1 MTSALFFDLD
11 GTLAE
16 TDHLHFL
23 AMRDILADE
32 GVAIDWPLYRARIL
46 GGANADIAARFLPH
60 LPAACGRAALNR
72 KEALYR
78 TRLRDEPART
88 PRAAGLSEILALAEA
103 RGARCALVSNAPR
116 ANAEATLA
124 ALGLVGRFDPIVLG
138 DELPRGK
145 PDPLP
150 YLEALRLTGAETSR
164 ALAFEDSAT
173 GVRAAVG
180 AGLATI
186 GVGMSAAPEALLA
199 AGAVLAAR
207 DFADARV
214 IAMVRERLGP

>member
-1 MTSALFFDLD
+1 VSGALFFDLD

-23 AMRDILADE
+23 AMREVLADE
-32 GVAIDWPLYRARIL
+32 GVAIDWPIYRARIL

-60 LPAACGRAALNR
+60 LPVACGRAALTR

-78 TRLRDEPART
+78 ARLLEDPART
-88 PRAAGLSEILALAEA
+88 PRAAGLTAFLAFAQE
-103 RGARCALVSNAPR
+103 RGLRCALVSNAPR
-116 ANAEATLA
+116 DNAQATLT

-150 YLEALRLTGAETSR
+150 YLEALRLTGADPARS
-164 ALAFEDSAT
+164 LAFEDSAT

-180 AGLATI
+180 AGLATV
-186 GVGMSAAPEALLA
+186 GVGASAEPEALIA
-199 AGAVLAAR
+199 AGAVLAVR

-214 IAMVRERLGP
+214 MALVRERLGL